1 MVRLLASVSVFVAIV
16 GGSSFALATENLGS
30 SKSALEYGT
39 TLPPI
44 GYVKFCA
51 SNPDECKKKNL
62 ASNKLE
68 LSSETWHQ
76 LFQVNASVNEQ
87 IKPISDQDL
96 YGTPE
101 LWTFPATAGDCE
113 DYLLLK
119 KRYLEAMGFSPSNLL
134 ITVVLDEKGEGHAVL
149 TVATRDGDYILD
161 NRRND
166 ILLANDT
173 NYTFL
178 KRQSR
183 KSPIQ
188 WVSLRKNKSAPSNVA
203 VTKP

>member
-1 MVRLLASVSVFVAIV
+1 MFRVLSVAVVATIV
-16 GGSSFALATENLGS
+16 GFSAPVMATE
-30 SKSALEYGT
+30 ADGT
-39 TLPPI
+39 VKYASEFGKTLPPI
-44 GYVKFCA
+44 GFVKFCA
-51 SNPDECKKKNL
+51 SNPEECKKRNVTSGKV
-62 ASNKLE
+62 E
-68 LSSETWHQ
+68 LTPDAWRK

-87 IKPISDQDL
+87 IKPVSDQEL

-101 LWTFPATAGDCE
+101 HWTIPASAGDCE

-119 KRYLEAMGFSPSNLL
+119 KRYLEAMGYSPSNLL

-149 TVATRDGDYILD
+149 TVVTNEGEFVLD

-166 ILLANDT
+166 ILAFAET

-183 KSPIQ
+183 KSPLE
-188 WVSLRKNKSAPSNVA
+188 WVSLRKNKAAPSNVA
-203 VTKP
+203 VTNQ

>member
-1 MVRLLASVSVFVAIV
+1 MVRVWSVALVSALV
-16 GGSSFALATENLGS
+16 GFSAPALATETDVAAKYATEFG
-30 SKSALEYGT
+30 K

-44 GYVKFCA
+44 GFVKFCA
-51 SNPDECKKKNL
+51 SNPEECKKRSVTSGKV
-62 ASNKLE
+62 E
-68 LSSETWHQ
+68 LTPDAWRK

-87 IKPISDQDL
+87 IKPVSDQEL

-101 LWTFPATAGDCE
+101 HWTIPASAGDCE
-113 DYLLLK
+113 DFLLLK
-119 KRYLEAMGFSPSNLL
+119 KRYLEAMGYSPSNLL

-149 TVATRDGDYILD
+149 TVVTNEGEFVLD

-166 ILLANDT
+166 ILAFTET

-183 KSPIQ
+183 QNPVQ

-203 VTKP
+203 VTNQ

>member
-1 MVRLLASVSVFVAIV
+1 MVRVWSVAVVAAFVGFSAPV
-16 GGSSFALATENLGS
+16 MATEADGAV
-30 SKSALEYGT
+30 KYATEFGK

-44 GYVKFCA
+44 GFVKFCA
-51 SNPDECKKKNL
+51 SNPEECKKRNVTSGKV
-62 ASNKLE
+62 E
-68 LSSETWHQ
+68 LNPESWRK

-87 IKPISDQDL
+87 IKPVSDQEL

-101 LWTFPATAGDCE
+101 HWTLPTSAGDCE

-119 KRYLEAMGFSPSNLL
+119 KRYLEAMGYSPSNLL

-149 TVATRDGDYILD
+149 TVVTSEGEFVLD

-166 ILLANDT
+166 ILAFADT

-183 KSPIQ
+183 KSPLE
-188 WVSLRKNKSAPSNVA
+188 WVSLRKNKTAPSNVA
-203 VTKP
+203 VTNQ

>member
-1 MVRLLASVSVFVAIV
+1 MVRVLSVAFFAAVV
-16 GGSSFALATENLGS
+16 GFAAPVMATETNDAIKYATEFGR
-30 SKSALEYGT
+30 

-44 GYVKFCA
+44 GFVKFCA
-51 SNPDECKKKNL
+51 SNPEECKKKNVT
-62 ASNKLE
+62 SGKVE
-68 LSSETWHQ
+68 LTPEAWRK
-76 LFQVNASVNEQ
+76 LFQVNSSVNEQ
-87 IKPISDQDL
+87 IKPVSDQEL

-101 LWTFPATAGDCE
+101 HWTLPTSAGDCE

-119 KRYLEAMGFSPSNLL
+119 KRYLEAMGYSPSNLL

-149 TVATRDGDYILD
+149 TVITSEGEFVLD

-166 ILLANDT
+166 ILAFEDT

-183 KSPIQ
+183 KSPLE

-203 VTKP
+203 VTNQ